1 MGNPRFSVITV
12 CYNPGQALLET
23 VNRTLAQTCT
33 DFEILV
39 KDGLSTD
46 GSVERLPE
54 DPRIRLLRGKDQGIY
69 DAMNVAIGEARG
81 DYLIFMNCGDWFYD
95 GNALQA
101 VSDAI
106 DKTPGV
112 LYYGRIYNRREH
124 HITDYPREIT
134 RMTCYR
140 TMICHQAMVF
150 SAALLKARG
159 YDLSY
164 RILGDRELFLYLV
177 CEKKVRPVYVNA
189 VLADYEGGGES
200 TRPEHAARNA
210 ADKRRMLDTY
220 FPKEEQLRYKLRMAL
235 TFPKLRRAIAHNPKL
250 GRFYYGL
257 TRRLYGLKKK

>member
-1 MGNPRFSVITV
+1 
-12 CYNPGQALLET
+12 
-23 VNRTLAQTCT
+23 
-33 DFEILV
+33 
-39 KDGLSTD
+39 
-46 GSVERLPE
+46 
-54 DPRIRLLRGKDQGIY
+54 
-69 DAMNVAIGEARG
+69 
-81 DYLIFMNCGDWFYD
+81 
-95 GNALQA
+95 
-101 VSDAI
+101 
-106 DKTPGV
+106 
-112 LYYGRIYNRREH
+112 
-124 HITDYPREIT
+124 
-134 RMTCYR
+134 MTCYR

-177 CEKKVRPVYVNA
+177 CEKKVRPVYVDA

-220 FPKEEQLRYKLRMAL
+220 FSKEEQLRYKLRMAL